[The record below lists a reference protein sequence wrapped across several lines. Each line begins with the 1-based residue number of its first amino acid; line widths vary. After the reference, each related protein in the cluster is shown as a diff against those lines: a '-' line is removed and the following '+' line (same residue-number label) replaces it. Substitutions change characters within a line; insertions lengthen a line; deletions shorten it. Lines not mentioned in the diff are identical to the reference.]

1 MGKVRV
7 RVRGSR
13 SLETSL
19 QRAGN
24 EKCANGLRCSYLHV
38 LGRLERVSD
47 WRDGIHLK
55 RMDLEVF

>member
-1 MGKVRV
+1 
-7 RVRGSR
+7 VRGSR

-38 LGRLERVSD
+38 LGCLERVSD
-47 WRDGIHLK
+47 ARDVIHRKKDGFIGVLN
-55 RMDLEVF
+55 R